1 MKEELLE
8 IQALIQTTSYNDVQS
23 IDALIEHGFKLGQ
36 HIARTGQLMSE
47 AKEILHNKRR
57 RAYLTAIASLGA
69 NQAKQLGTMIIKD
82 FINDTCAEENALY
95 ELAERT
101 NRAATHSQEFC
112 RSAISALKQEKYA
125 MTTNY

>member
-8 IQALIQTTSYNDVQS
+8 IQELLQTTSYSDVQS
-23 IDALIEHGFKLGQ
+23 IDALIDHGFTLGQ

-47 AKEILHNKRR
+47 AKEKLHNKRKQ
-57 RAYLTAIASLGA
+57 AYLTAIASLGA

-82 FINDTCAEENALY
+82 YINDVCAEENALY

-101 NRAATHSQEFC
+101 NRACTHCQDFT
-112 RSAISALKQEKYA
+112 RSAVSALKAEKFA
-125 MTTNY
+125 SQINY